1 MTVRI
6 PMANGY
12 KCVNINS
19 PITLTAKH
27 MTAQQP

>member
-6 PMANGY
+6 PMTNGE

-19 PITLTAKH
+19 PITFTAKR